1 MTLSIITGAII
12 GAISSGAALAVAIIQ
27 GGGL

>member
-1 MTLSIITGAII
+1 MTLSIITGALI
-12 GAISSGAALAVAIIQ
+12 GAMSSATALAVAIIQ